1 MKKYKDWHMYGSV
14 ALLIGIAVS
23 AYSGIKR
30 KKTLHVIG
38 ALIGG
43 IGTGV
48 CIYSGHKILGG
59 CGFAGTED
67 VYGQG

>member
-1 MKKYKDWHMYGSV
+1 MKKYKDWHMYGSA

-30 KKTLHVIG
+30 QKKLHMIG

-48 CIYSGHKILGG
+48 CIYSGHKILEG
-59 CGFAGTED
+59 
-67 VYGQG
+67 